1 MSVVIVAVTMIV
13 VIMAVSIAMSVVVV
27 IVASA
32 MVAVVFVLTVV
43 VAIVVTDLFAIFA
56 GMEVSLP
63 AAMTTPVSVL
73 AANGERAVVAEARI
87 VGAID
92 VAAKADRPME
102 PGSGSDE
109 DSTGE
114 PCWPVIAEGG
124 ASIGRV
130 IEVAIGA
137 NGLDADVDGD
147 LYFGF
152 ESGSRETEK
161 HKKAKREK
169 PERFHHISP
178 KNGGS
183 GEESSD
189 GSGGHN
195 PQFEIW
201 AVESHL
207 RGWGNHVTQM
217 LS

>member
-1 MSVVIVAVTMIV
+1 MT
-13 VIMAVSIAMSVVVV
+13 VVV
-27 IVASA
+27 IASVATVAAIFMTVTSA
-32 MVAVVFVLTVV
+32 VVVVVFVLAVV
-43 VAIVVTDLFAIFA
+43 MAVIMANFFAILTSVK
-56 GMEVSLP
+56 VSFP
-63 AAMTTPVSVL
+63 AAMAAPVGVL
-73 AANGERAVVAEARI
+73 TSNGERTVVAEARI

-201 AVESHL
+201 VVESHL
-207 RGWGNHVTQM
+207 RRWGNHVTQM

>member
-1 MSVVIVAVTMIV
+1 MT
-13 VIMAVSIAMSVVVV
+13 VVV
-27 IVASA
+27 IASVATVAAIFMTVTSA
-32 MVAVVFVLTVV
+32 VVVVVFVLAVV
-43 VAIVVTDLFAIFA
+43 MAVIMANFFAILTSVK
-56 GMEVSLP
+56 VSFP
-63 AAMTTPVSVL
+63 AAMATPVDVL
-73 AANGERAVVAEARI
+73 TSNGERTVVAEARI
-87 VGAID
+87 VDAID

-169 PERFHHISP
+169 PEKFHHISP

-207 RGWGNHVTQM
+207 RRWGNHVTQM